1 MDGCYRKYKNRRPV
15 MYLEE
20 KKKKEGKRDVYPV
33 NRNNFLNKSE

>member
-20 KKKKEGKRDVYPV
+20 KKKKGRKKRCIS
-33 NRNNFLNKSE
+33 SEQK

>member
-20 KKKKEGKRDVYPV
+20 KKKKRKEKEMYIQ
-33 NRNNFLNKSE
+33 